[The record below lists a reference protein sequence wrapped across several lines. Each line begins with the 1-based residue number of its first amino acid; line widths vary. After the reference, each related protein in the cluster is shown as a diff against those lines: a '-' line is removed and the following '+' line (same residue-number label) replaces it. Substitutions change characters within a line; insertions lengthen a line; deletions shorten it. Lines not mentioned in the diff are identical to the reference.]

1 LRIAI
6 DVRELIGK
14 PTGVGRY
21 VSQLLRAWA
30 ELPAAQHHE
39 FVLCAPER
47 VDPADAAGLPI
58 VHATAPGH
66 GTRWEQLVLPRL
78 VRKARAGVLFAPGY
92 SGPVRCPVPMVV
104 TIHDVS
110 FTAHPEWFAWREG
123 LRRRVITPWSARRA
137 ARVLTVS
144 DFSKQEIVRHYGLE
158 PHKVEV
164 IYSGMTRLGSG
175 NQPGAPAG
183 GTRTILYVGSLF
195 NRRHIP
201 ELIDGFA
208 RLARRRPDVRLE
220 LVGENRTRPHVDVAG
235 LVAGSGAAD
244 RITSRDYAR
253 DAELATLYHEA
264 RAFVFLSDYEGF
276 GMTPL
281 EALAAGVPIVV
292 LDKAVSREVYGPAAI
307 FVERA
312 EPALIEAALERAV
325 FDEGERTRIA
335 RASAAILQR
344 YSWQECAHRTL
355 AALLAVG
362 RNATRARQVEP

>member
-1 LRIAI
+1 MRIAI
-6 DVRELIGK
+6 DVRELVGK

-21 VSQLLRAWA
+21 VDQLLRAWA
-30 ELPAAQHHE
+30 ELPAALQHE
-39 FVLCAPER
+39 FILCAPER
-47 VDPADAAGLPI
+47 VDVDAAAGLPI
-58 VHATAPGH
+58 SHATAPGH
-66 GTRWEQLVLPRL
+66 GTVWEQFVLPRL
-78 VRKARAGVLFAPGY
+78 VRQARADVLFAPGY

-104 TIHDVS
+104 TIHDIS
-110 FTAHPEWFAWREG
+110 FTAHPEWFSWREG

-137 ARVLTVS
+137 ARVLTIS
-144 DFSKQEIVRHYGLE
+144 DFSKQEIIGHYGID

-164 IYSGMTRLGSG
+164 IYFGMTALRARD
-175 NQPGAPAG
+175 QAPAAPTTG
-183 GTRTILYVGSLF
+183 PRYILYVGSLF

-201 ELIDGFA
+201 ELVDGFA

-235 LVAGSGAAD
+235 LVAGTGVAD
-244 RITSRDYAR
+244 RITARDYAR
-253 DAELATLYHEA
+253 DAELAALYA
-264 RAFVFLSDYEGF
+264 GASAFVFLSDYEGF

-325 FDEGERTRIA
+325 FDEAERTRISGA
-335 RASAAILQR
+335 AASILER
-344 YSWQECAHRTL
+344 YSWRECAHRTL
-355 AALLAVG
+355 QTLLASG
-362 RNATRARQVEP
+362 RTRRPD